1 MIFHHQ
7 KETQDKMQDFYIL
20 QRTATKLDAGEI
32 RRWYLT
38 VDMLAPDNVIMGD
51 DETNNFM
58 LARQDKEL
66 LYIVPLVRH
75 LTEEEAER
83 IVEGYMRV
91 SEHDFEIET
100 SNVYRANADFGH
112 PFETDYQISVEAK
125 NILKDAYARQAHN
138 QWIQAK
144 MREGYRYGLNM
155 SINEKT
161 HPAMRPWDDLPET
174 YRRMPETTDKEL
186 LDFYSANITKFN

>member
-1 MIFHHQ
+1 
-7 KETQDKMQDFYIL
+7 MQDFYIL
-20 QRTATKLDAGEI
+20 QRTQKVLDAGEI

-38 VDMLAPDNVIMGD
+38 VDMLSPDNIIMGD
-51 DETNNFM
+51 DESNSFV
-58 LARQDKEL
+58 LASQDKDL

-83 IVEGYMRV
+83 VVEGYMRV
-91 SEHDFEIET
+91 SEHDFQIET

-112 PFETDYQISVEAK
+112 PFETDYQIAVEAK
-125 NILKDAYARQAHN
+125 NVLKDAYARQAHN

-144 MREGYRYGLNM
+144 MREGFRYGLRM

-161 HPAMRPWDDLPET
+161 HPAMRPWDDLPEE
-174 YRRMPETTDKEL
+174 YRKMPEATDKEL
-186 LDFYSANITKFN
+186 LDFYSSNISKFN

>member
-1 MIFHHQ
+1 
-7 KETQDKMQDFYIL
+7 MQDFYIL
-20 QRTATKLDAGEI
+20 QRTPTVLNAQEI
-32 RRWYLT
+32 RRWYIT
-38 VDMLAPDNVIMGD
+38 VDMLAPDNIIMGD

-58 LARQDKEL
+58 LASQDKEL

-75 LTEEEAER
+75 LTEDEAER

-91 SEHDFEIET
+91 SEHDFQIET

-112 PFETDYQISVEAK
+112 PFETDYQRAVEAK
-125 NILKDAYARQAHN
+125 NVLKDAYARQRHN
-138 QWIQAK
+138 SWIQEQ
-144 MREGYRYGLNM
+144 MDLGFRYGLNF
-155 SINEKT
+155 SIKEKT
-161 HPAMRPWDDLPET
+161 HPAMRPWDDLPES

>member
-1 MIFHHQ
+1 
-7 KETQDKMQDFYIL
+7 MQDFYIL
-20 QRTATKLDAGEI
+20 QRTPTKLDAEEI

-38 VDMLAPDNVIMGD
+38 VDMLAPDNIIMGD
-51 DETNNFM
+51 DNTNSFM
-58 LARQDKEL
+58 LGSQEDDL

-91 SEHDFEIET
+91 SEHDFQIET

-125 NILKDAYARQAHN
+125 NILKAQKGN
-138 QWIQAK
+138 C
-144 MREGYRYGLNM
+144 ETLTLN
-155 SINEKT
+155 SG
-161 HPAMRPWDDLPET
+161 DV
-174 YRRMPETTDKEL
+174 
-186 LDFYSANITKFN
+186 